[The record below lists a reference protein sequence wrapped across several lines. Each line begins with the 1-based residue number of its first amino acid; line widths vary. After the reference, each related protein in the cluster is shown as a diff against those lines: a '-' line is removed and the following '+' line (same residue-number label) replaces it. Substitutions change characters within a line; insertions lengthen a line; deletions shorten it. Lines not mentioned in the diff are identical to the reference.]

1 MPRDASI
8 ADPKAQLLHEH
19 RRKNERWF
27 VSRWKHIDGP
37 QHEREFRFSKERKWR
52 FDFAFPNCDPPIAV
66 EIDSAAHKIYWNSY
80 TRDVEKMNAALFLGW
95 QVFRV
100 TGQMIKAD
108 DVGFLENLKK
118 YILEKS
124 V

>member
-1 MPRDASI
+1 MPRDGSLN
-8 ADPKAQLLHEH
+8 PKAQLLHEH

-37 QHEREFRFSKERKWR
+37 QYEREFRFHKTRRWR
-52 FDFAFPNCDPPIAV
+52 FDFAWPELKVACEVDGGG
-66 EIDSAAHKIYWNSY
+66 HKMYWKTYRN
-80 TRDVEKMNAALFLGW
+80 DVEKMNAALFLGW
-95 QVFRV
+95 QVFRITTEMV
-100 TGQMIKAD
+100 RSD
-108 DVGFLENLKK
+108 DVEFLENLKR